1 MDIIF
6 SEGKAVSSTA
16 MYQMATPDPVDRA
29 GIVPSNKVHVAG
41 ETSDQPWVNWGYDN
55 RKPEKLVEKIG
66 KSGVLS
72 AAIGAKARIA
82 IGKGICPVIITG
94 RNSKTGEE
102 EMEWIYDAEIE
113 DWLELNNDYFNS
125 LRSIRDCIGYGWT
138 HARITMGNGHQNIA
152 AYKTDDVVKCRL
164 GVMNPASGEIEQT
177 FYSPVWRNV
186 NGKGDTI
193 NYKAIQMLR
202 ENGEL
207 LDLQA
212 RVKGG
217 SKVTEFSII
226 SRGDLDGRSYYPNPI
241 WHSVIDWVE
250 LVIKVPEMKMA
261 MFNNQMSIKY
271 MITISTRYFEKADIK
286 WNSYTAAEKQAKF
299 ADKVTEINKHL
310 TGNDKAYKSIA
321 VSSYMDPTGKEIKDI
336 SIEVLDDK
344 VKDGKLLPES
354 SAGDKQILFS
364 LMMNPTIMGANTFGG
379 GDGGAGSGS
388 DIREAYLVQIM
399 LMEAE
404 RRMNSKV
411 FNLIKRFN
419 GWQDKYK
426 GKNLQFRY
434 PNLIL
439 TTLDT
444 GGSTAPVNP

>member
-1 MDIIF
+1 MEIIY
-6 SEGKAVSSTA
+6 SEGKAISQIA
-16 MYQMATPDPVDRA
+16 MYQMAAPDPVDRA
-29 GIVPSNKVHVAG
+29 GIVPSNKGYAVG
-41 ETSDQPWVNWGYDN
+41 SEDGLPWANWGSDN
-55 RKPEKLVEKIG
+55 RKPDTLAEKIG
-66 KSGVLS
+66 KSGVLIS
-72 AAIGAKARIA
+72 AIGAKARIA

-94 RNSKTGEE
+94 RNKKDGQE
-102 EMEWIYDAEIE
+102 EMEWLYDAEIE

-125 LRSIRDCIGYGWT
+125 LNSIRDIIGYGWT
-138 HARITMGNGHQNIA
+138 HARITMGNGHKNIA
-152 AYKTDDVVKCRL
+152 GYKTDDVVKCRV
-164 GVMNPASGEIEQT
+164 GKMNATSGEIEQT
-177 FYSPVWRNV
+177 FFSPCWREV
-186 NGKGDTI
+186 SGADSKKV
-193 NYKAIQMLR
+193 KAIRMLS
-202 ENGEL
+202 ENNEL
-207 LDLQA
+207 SNLEA
-212 RVKGG
+212 RIKAGDRTPEYSV
-217 SKVTEFSII
+217 I
-226 SRGDLDGRSYYPNPI
+226 SRGHLDGRSYYANPI
-241 WHSVIDWVE
+241 WYSVIDWVD

-271 MITISTRYFEKADIK
+271 MITISARYFEKGDPK
-286 WNSYTAAEKQAKF
+286 WNSYTSEERQQKFIAKV
-299 ADKVTEINKHL
+299 AEINTHL

-321 VSSYMDPTGKEIKDI
+321 VSSYMDPSGKEIKDI
-336 SIEVLDDK
+336 TIDVLDDK

-379 GDGGAGSGS
+379 GEGGAGSGS

-404 RRMNSKV
+404 RRMNSKI

-419 GWQDKYK
+419 GWQKKYE

>member
-1 MDIIF
+1 METIY
-6 SEGKAVSSTA
+6 SSNHA
-16 MYQMATPDPVDRA
+16 ISKIGLYQMTRPDPVDRA
-29 GIVPSNKVHVAG
+29 GIVPSNKYYVSALDTDEHPWAPWG
-41 ETSDQPWVNWGYDN
+41 SDNLMPN
-55 RKPEKLVEKIG
+55 LLSSKIG

-72 AAIGAKARIA
+72 ATIGAKARIA
-82 IGKGICPVIITG
+82 IGKGIAPVIITG
-94 RNSKTGEE
+94 RNAKTGQE
-102 EMEWIYDAEIE
+102 EMEWLYDAEIE

-125 LRSIRDCIGYGWT
+125 LNSIRDIIGYGWT
-138 HARITMGNGHQNIA
+138 HSRITMGNGHKNIA
-152 AYKTDDVVKCRL
+152 FYKTDDVVKCRL
-164 GVMNPASGEIEQT
+164 GRYNKNTGEIEKTYYHPTWKDVKEQ
-177 FYSPVWRNV
+177 Y
-186 NGKGDTI
+186 KTI
-193 NYKAIQMLR
+193 EMLR
-202 ENGEL
+202 ENNEL
-207 LDLQA
+207 TDLIS
-212 RVKGG
+212 KIEGG
-217 SKVTEFSII
+217 SKTPEYSII
-226 SRGDLDGRSYYPNPI
+226 SRGHLDGKSYYPNAQ
-241 WHSVIDWVE
+241 WYSVIDWVD

-271 MITISTRYFEKADIK
+271 MIYIDENFFKKGDPK
-286 WNSYTAAEKQAKF
+286 WTSYTAAEKHVKFQAK
-299 ADKVTEINKHL
+299 VSEINTHL

-321 VSSYMDPTGKEIKDI
+321 VQFYVDNAGHTHKDI
-336 SIEVLDDK
+336 TIEVLDDK

-379 GDGGAGSGS
+379 GEGGAGSGS

-404 RRMNSKV
+404 RRMNSKI

-419 GWQDKYK
+419 GWQDKYA

>member
-1 MDIIF
+1 MEIIY
-6 SEGKAVSSTA
+6 SDGKAISNIA
-16 MYQMATPDPVDRA
+16 IYQMASPDPVDRA
-29 GIVPSNKVHVAG
+29 GLVPSNKVYAVG
-41 ETSDQPWVNWGYDN
+41 STDGQPWVNWGHDN
-55 RKPEKLVEKIG
+55 RRPEWLAEKIG
-66 KSGVLS
+66 KSGVLN

-82 IGKGICPVIITG
+82 IGKGICPVLVTG
-94 RNSKTGEE
+94 RDPKTGQEQL
-102 EMEWIYDAEIE
+102 EWLYDAEIE

-125 LRSIRDCIGYGWT
+125 LRSIRDSIGYGWT
-138 HARITMGNGHQNIA
+138 HSRISMGNGHKNIA

-164 GVMNPASGEIEQT
+164 GVMNAASGEIEKT
-177 FYSPVWRNV
+177 FFSPTWRDV
-186 NGKGDTI
+186 NGADSDK
-193 NYKAIQMLR
+193 YKAIEMLT
-202 ENGEL
+202 ENSEL
-207 LDLQA
+207 ANLQE
-212 RVKGG
+212 RIKGG

-226 SRGDLDGRSYYPNPI
+226 SRGDLDGRSYYPHPI
-241 WHSVIDWVE
+241 WHSVADWVE

-271 MITISTRYFEKADIK
+271 IITLSTKYFERADIK
-286 WNSYTAAEKQAKF
+286 WNSYTAEEKQAKF
-299 ADKVTEINKHL
+299 AEKVAEINKHL

-379 GDGGAGSGS
+379 AEGGAGSGS

-404 RRMNSKV
+404 RRMNTKV

-419 GWQDKYK
+419 GWADKYK

-439 TTLDT
+439 TTLDK
-444 GGSTAPVNP
+444 GGSTAPVNA

>member
-6 SEGKAVSSTA
+6 SEGKAISDIA

-29 GIVPSNKVHVAG
+29 GIVPSNKVYAVG
-41 ETSDQPWVNWGYDN
+41 SIDGQPWVNWGHDN
-55 RKPEKLVEKIG
+55 RKPELLAEKIG
-66 KSGVLS
+66 KSGVLN

-82 IGKGICPVIITG
+82 IGKGICPVIVTG
-94 RNSKTGEE
+94 RDPKTGQEII
-102 EMEWIYDAEIE
+102 EWLYDAEIE

-125 LRSIRDCIGYGWT
+125 LRSIRDSIGYGWT
-138 HARITMGNGHQNIA
+138 HSRITVGNGHKNIA
-152 AYKTDDVVKCRL
+152 GYKTDDVVKCRL
-164 GVMNPASGEIEQT
+164 GVMDPASGEIGKT
-177 FYSPVWRNV
+177 FFSPIWREV
-186 NGKGDTI
+186 NGADSDK
-193 NYKAIQMLR
+193 YKAIEMLS
-202 ENGEL
+202 ENNEL
-207 LDLQA
+207 TDLQNKI
-212 RVKGG
+212 KGG
-217 SKVTEFSII
+217 SKTTEFSII
-226 SRGDLDGRSYYPNPI
+226 SRGDLDGRSYYPHPI
-241 WHSVIDWVE
+241 WHSVSDWVD

-271 MITISTRYFEKADIK
+271 MITINVKYFEKADTK
-286 WNSYTAAEKQAKF
+286 WNSYTAEERQAKF
-299 ADKVTEINKHL
+299 AEKVAEINKHL

-321 VSSYMDPTGKEIKDI
+321 VSSYMDPSGKEIKDI
-336 SIEVLDDK
+336 TIEVLDDK

-379 GDGGAGSGS
+379 GEGGAGSGS

-404 RRMNSKV
+404 RRMNTKV

-439 TTLDT
+439 TTLDK